1 MTFAK
6 EVHNWT
12 LKADGLQREQ
22 VKFVCFNL
30 TRDVMLGT
38 PVDTG
43 RALGNWQPSIGTPIN
58 VTVERYD
65 KTGASS
71 LSAAQPI
78 IEKAP
83 GEIFYLTNNL
93 PYIYRLEFEPGFAK
107 NKQGGW
113 VRYSIERAKQI
124 AAKLPRS

>member
-6 EVHNWT
+6 EITDWT

-22 VKFVCFNL
+22 VKYVCFTL
-30 TRDVMLGT
+30 FKDIVMGT

-43 RALGNWQPSIGTPIN
+43 RARGNWQASIG
-58 VTVERYD
+58 
-65 KTGASS
+65 
-71 LSAAQPI
+71 SAAGGEVIGSDKSGGTTIAKAQPD
-78 IEKAP
+78 IENAP
-83 GEIFYLTNNL
+83 GTVFYISNNL
-93 PYIYRLEFEPGFAK
+93 PYIYRLEFEGWSQQAPA
-107 NKQGGW
+107 GW